1 MIESFKDR
9 ETGIVYPNQTVSC
22 EFYVFWRDKKLRDV
36 QDKDPNVV
44 CILTG
49 DWSGVRLSDDSQ
61 RVRIEPIRFV
71 FSEGNKKR
79 TLDDYL
85 DIKVELP
92 ENIADL
98 VDESQI
104 EKVRRDAFILYKYKI
119 LDPEFLAALPEPPHN
134 ILRRKELNDVF

>member
-9 ETGIVYPNQTVSC
+9 ETGIVYPNQTVLC

-44 CILTG
+44 CVLTG

-104 EKVRRDAFILYKYKI
+104 EKVRHDAFILYKYKI
-119 LDPEFLAALPEPPHN
+119 LDPEFLAALPEPPRN